1 MKYISF
7 VWWIAKYCD
16 FFYFF
21 LFVICVCLHPHINTP
36 AVNCEERSKLS
47 TGGYQLTGRVH
58 GLSEH
63 SISILSLT
71 LKTVVTIYI
80 NFLKSISSPNKIHS
94 VRTKCSTVFY
104 CICPIE
110 NEQKLSFDFKIFIK
124 FGGIFNLCIPHEAY
138 AH

>member
-58 GLSEH
+58 GLSRANEVKFLRANH
-63 SISILSLT
+63 IIDYKTSAFGMSLT
-71 LKTVVTIYI
+71 PWAPYLNVALDGICLI
-80 NFLKSISSPNKIHS
+80 WLDLFFNFRYNCTLEEPLD
-94 VRTKCSTVFY
+94 CSF
-104 CICPIE
+104 C
-110 NEQKLSFDFKIFIK
+110 S
-124 FGGIFNLCIPHEAY
+124 GI
-138 AH
+138 

>member
-16 FFYFF
+16 FLYFF

-58 GLSEH
+58 GLSKR
-63 SISILSLT
+63 SISEGHAHGNHDRPDCD
-71 LKTVVTIYI
+71 VTMQ
-80 NFLKSISSPNKIHS
+80 
-94 VRTKCSTVFY
+94 
-104 CICPIE
+104 IE
-110 NEQKLSFDFKIFIK
+110 TCEWV
-124 FGGIFNLCIPHEAY
+124 
-138 AH
+138 

>member
-16 FFYFF
+16 FFHFF

-58 GLSEH
+58 GLSER
-63 SISILSLT
+63 SIR
-71 LKTVVTIYI
+71 TI
-80 NFLKSISSPNKIHS
+80 FW
-94 VRTKCSTVFY
+94 VFMAVLVLVFA
-104 CICPIE
+104 
-110 NEQKLSFDFKIFIK
+110 KDFRVSRK
-124 FGGIFNLCIPHEAY
+124 
-138 AH
+138 

>member
-16 FFYFF
+16 FFYLF

-58 GLSEH
+58 GLSER
-63 SISILSLT
+63 SIII
-71 LKTVVTIYI
+71 KPVRV
-80 NFLKSISSPNKIHS
+80 S
-94 VRTKCSTVFY
+94 VRASCL
-104 CICPIE
+104 P
-110 NEQKLSFDFKIFIK
+110 LSADGRKYQVV
-124 FGGIFNLCIPHEAY
+124 H
-138 AH
+138 

>member
-36 AVNCEERSKLS
+36 AVNCEKRSKLS

-58 GLSEH
+58 GLSER
-63 SISILSLT
+63 SINYIVYLIT
-71 LKTVVTIYI
+71 CKKYGKYYVGKTGCPFRKGIYEHR
-80 NFLKSISSPNKIHS
+80 LKSVS
-94 VRTKCSTVFY
+94 
-104 CICPIE
+104 
-110 NEQKLSFDFKIFIK
+110 
-124 FGGIFNLCIPHEAY
+124 
-138 AH
+138 

>member
-58 GLSEH
+58 GLSER
-63 SISILSLT
+63 SINTQDLTAANICVLDYLTLSRPWEINGPGPVFTKGLSLGLG
-71 LKTVVTIYI
+71 LKLRLLSQV
-80 NFLKSISSPNKIHS
+80 SAP
-94 VRTKCSTVFY
+94 
-104 CICPIE
+104 
-110 NEQKLSFDFKIFIK
+110 KLLRLLS
-124 FGGIFNLCIPHEAY
+124 
-138 AH
+138 